1 MVEFDAPAA
10 LLGGLVATVVMSA
23 MMAMA
28 VSAGLSQMPTMP
40 LVTGS
45 MASGDRST
53 AIRMGAVM
61 HYLVMGTV
69 VFGITYGMLFAAF
82 DEDAWWLGAVLG
94 LAQGILVGL
103 VFMPLMPM
111 MHPRMSR
118 SSAAGAGTVRAKTG
132 GEVQLTAPGVFG
144 KDWGAMTPLGMLGGH
159 MVYGVVLAL
168 VYGWVA

>member
-1 MVEFDAPAA
+1 MPA
-10 LLGGLVATVVMSA
+10 
-23 MMAMA
+23 
-28 VSAGLSQMPTMP
+28 MP

-69 VFGITYGMLFAAF
+69 VFGITYGGLFAAF
-82 DEDAWWLGAVLG
+82 DEDAWWFGAVLG
-94 LAQGILVGL
+94 LAHGVLVGL

-118 SSAAGAGTVRAKTG
+118 SSSAAAAGGGTVRAETG
-132 GEVQLTAPGVFG
+132 GGVQLSAPGVFG
-144 KDWGAMTPLGMLGGH
+144 KDWGAMTAPGLLGGH
-159 MVYGVVLAL
+159 VVYGVVLAL
-168 VYGWVA
+168 VYRWVA